1 MAEIDNLLEEQRKLL
16 NAGAA
21 LSFKIPDKK
30 SRRL

>member
-1 MAEIDNLLEEQRKLL
+1 MAEIDNLLEEQRRLL
-16 NAGAA
+16 SAANA